1 MTDAARIADPVA
13 VARAL
18 PPDACVILRDYD
30 HPARAEIAARLAK
43 ACRASGA
50 ALLVGA
56 DAALA
61 QKIGADGAHL
71 PERMIDR
78 APSVRRALPDAIVTC
93 AAHNAG
99 ALSRAAEAGC
109 DAALLS
115 PAFATQ
121 SHPGAA
127 HLGVAAFRE
136 LATAARLPVLALG
149 GIGAE
154 NASSLM
160 GTGAAGFAAISAF
173 SEN

>member
-1 MTDAARIADPVA
+1 MTDAARIADPAA

-30 HPARAEIAARLAK
+30 HPARAEIAARLTE
-43 ACRASGA
+43 ACRASRA

-61 QKIGADGAHL
+61 EKIGADGVHL

-78 APSVRRALPDAIVTC
+78 ARAVRRALPDATVTC
-93 AAHNAG
+93 AAHNSG
-99 ALSRAAEAGC
+99 ALFRAAAAGC

-136 LATAARLPVLALG
+136 LAAAARLPVLALG
-149 GIGAE
+149 GIRAE
-154 NASSLM
+154 NALSLI
-160 GTGAAGFAAISAF
+160 GSGAAGLAAIGAF
-173 SEN
+173 SEE